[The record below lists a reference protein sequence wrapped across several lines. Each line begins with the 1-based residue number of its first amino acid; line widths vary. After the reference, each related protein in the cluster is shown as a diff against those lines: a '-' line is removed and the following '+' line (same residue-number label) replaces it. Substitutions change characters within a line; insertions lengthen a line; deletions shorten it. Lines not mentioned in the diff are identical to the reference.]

1 MNEAPLLRVAL
12 LAAVPAD
19 GSTIGNQSLLERLCG
34 QFPQVSEDEFWAV
47 RDALIEAG
55 ELAKGRGRGGAV
67 KRTQAEEGASLS
79 LAEQAE

>member
-1 MNEAPLLRVAL
+1 MNEAPLLRAAL

-19 GSTIGNQSLLERLCG
+19 GSTIGNQSLLEVLRG

-55 ELAKGRGRGGAV
+55 ELAKGRGRGGAASA
-67 KRTQAEEGASLS
+67 AECGIAGVRRPL
-79 LAEQAE
+79 